1 MFDPGEVLYIYESAA
16 GVGICVLRVIVSI
29 NCQMLRENHSYYNTK
44 LIHNIFIRKAG
55 ITVLFEQ
62 NLYWSS
68 IPLAYL
74 RYILLVEHLYQYYL
88 KFMFEILC
96 KKIARCFSRCLSH
109 CLIYLWCL

>member
-29 NCQMLRENHSYYNTK
+29 NCQMLCVNHSYCNTK
-44 LIHNIFIRKAG
+44 KIHNIFIRKTG

-68 IPLAYL
+68 FPLAYL
-74 RYILLVEHLYQYYL
+74 RFYWWLISHDIGGPSVVVLC
-88 KFMFEILC
+88 EI
-96 KKIARCFSRCLSH
+96 H
-109 CLIYLWCL
+109 V